1 MMTSLSAIAEKG
13 EKEMSELV
21 IKRVVYGLDC
31 TPIERREYKASFTSS
46 VGTRKEWAKFAKG
59 EHLKTLV
66 IVEQDKSIE
75 RQEL

>member
-1 MMTSLSAIAEKG
+1 
-13 EKEMSELV
+13 MSELV
-21 IKRVVYGLDC
+21 IKRVSYGRAS
-31 TPIERREYKASFTSS
+31 TPKESWEYKASFTSS